1 MSNNSINNSRLAKN
15 TVFLYI
21 RMAVVLIISLYT
33 SRVVLEIL
41 GVEDFGIYNIVAG
54 FVSLFGFINS
64 SLSACIQRFY
74 NYESGRVG
82 IRGVQNVYRISLLIE
97 LILSVFVLILIESIG
112 LYFINHKLNI
122 PEGRYLAA
130 NILFQLATI
139 QLVLSMIQAPYMG
152 IVLAREKMD
161 FYALVSIFDVVL
173 KLIGVYLISFQNQDY
188 LIVYGA
194 LMTIIT
200 ALNFIAYFIF
210 SKLKFKELKF
220 VQNSDDN
227 KIIFKSMFSFT
238 GWNVFGAL
246 AMIARNQGLN
256 VILNIFFGPL
266 LNAARGVATQVQGAI
281 MGFVTNIS
289 MAARPQIVESYAQE
303 NYKRSFELMYGISKI
318 SYYLCLIIALP
329 VILNIDFLLHLWLGD
344 NVPQYTNSFVAL
356 IITASMIDLFNQPL
370 TILVMASGKVGKYC
384 LLTSLTGV
392 LVLPLAYIFM
402 KFDMPPDYIFI
413 SGIIISTL
421 VQIVALYVAKQV
433 TGLKIIEYIKY
444 VILPILVVSTVVFLL
459 VLLFKSFICPDI
471 SNVIINSLIIIL
483 GVALV
488 SYFVGM
494 NSQERGIIKLFF
506 KRN

>member
-1 MSNNSINNSRLAKN
+1 M
-15 TVFLYI
+15 
-21 RMAVVLIISLYT
+21 IISLYT

-41 GVEDFGIYNIVAG
+41 GVEDYGIYNIVAG

-74 NYESGRVG
+74 NYESGRIG
-82 IRGVQNVYRISLLIE
+82 IRGIQNVYRISLFIE

-112 LYFINHKLNI
+112 LYFINNKLNI
-122 PEGRYLAA
+122 PEERYFAA
-130 NILFQLATI
+130 NIIFQLASI

-152 IVLAREKMD
+152 IVLAKEKMD
-161 FYALVSIFDVVL
+161 FYALVSIIDVVL
-173 KLIGVYLISFQNQDY
+173 KLIGVYLISFRNQDS
-188 LIVYGA
+188 LIVYGV
-194 LMTIIT
+194 LMTLIT
-200 ALNFIAYFIF
+200 TLNFIAYFLF
-210 SKLKFKELKF
+210 SKLKFSEFKIVRNDE
-220 VQNSDDN
+220 DN
-227 KIIFKSMFSFT
+227 KAIFKSMFSFT

-266 LNAARGVATQVQGAI
+266 LNAARGIATQVQGAI

-289 MAARPQIVESYAQE
+289 MAARPQIVESYAKE
-303 NYKRSFELMYGISKI
+303 DYNRSFELMFGISKI

-356 IITASMIDLFNQPL
+356 IITASMIDLLNQPL

-384 LLTSLTGV
+384 FLTSFAGI

-402 KFDMPPDYIFI
+402 RFDMHPDYVFI
-413 SGIIISTL
+413 SGIIISAF
-421 VQIVALYVAKQV
+421 VQLVALYVARKV
-433 TGLKIIEYIKY
+433 TGLKIIEYIKC
-444 VILPILVVSTVVFLL
+444 VILPILVVSIAVFLP
-459 VLLFKSFICPDI
+459 VLLLKGFICPDI
-471 SNVIINSLIIIL
+471 SNVIINSLILIFGI
-483 GVALV
+483 ALV
-488 SYFVGM
+488 SYSIGM